1 MSGGGSAIREAAPVS
16 SAQDLLKLV
25 AQAHWANV
33 KWVDFVYAHPTL
45 DARSRELLAHILVGE
60 RIWFDRIAGR
70 QVTTTASPELSRD
83 DLLRGFAEHAVTY
96 RELIASRLPQVIHF
110 RRASGEEYH
119 ATVADILYHLVTHG
133 YHHRG
138 QLAAL
143 CARAGVPYPIVDHI
157 DYLIQNRL

>member
-1 MSGGGSAIREAAPVS
+1 MS

-25 AQAHWANV
+25 AQAHWANL
-33 KWVDFVYAHPTL
+33 KWVEVVYAQPTL
-45 DARSRELLAHILVGE
+45 DARQRELLAHILLGE
-60 RIWFDRIAGR
+60 RIWFERIAGR
-70 QVTTTASPELSRD
+70 QVTTTTFPELTKEE
-83 DLLRGFAEHAVTY
+83 LLRGFAENGATS
-96 RELIASRLPQVIHF
+96 RELIASRLQEVIDF

-119 ATVADILYHLVTHG
+119 ATVADILYHPITHG

-143 CARAGVPYPIVDHI
+143 CARAGVPYPRVDHI

>member
-1 MSGGGSAIREAAPVS
+1 MT

-33 KWVDFVYAHPTL
+33 KWVEVVYAQPTL
-45 DARSRELLAHILVGE
+45 DARQSELLAHILLGE
-60 RIWFDRIAGR
+60 RIWFERIAGP
-70 QVTTTASPELSRD
+70 QVTTTTFPELTKEE
-83 DLLRGFAEHAVTY
+83 LLRGFAENVATY
-96 RELIASRLPQVIHF
+96 RELIASRLQEVIDF

-119 ATVADILYHLVTHG
+119 ATVADILYHLITHG

-143 CARAGVPYPIVDHI
+143 CARTDVPYPRVDHI
-157 DYLIQNRL
+157 DCLIQNRL

>member
-1 MSGGGSAIREAAPVS
+1 MT

-25 AQAHWANV
+25 AQGHWANT
-33 KWVDFVYAHPTL
+33 KWIEVVYGRPTL
-45 DARSRELLAHILVGE
+45 DARARELLAHILLGE
-60 RIWFDRIAGR
+60 RIWFDRIAGQ
-70 QVTTTASPELSRD
+70 QVATTTFPELAKEE
-83 DLLRGFAEHAVTY
+83 LLRGFAENAATY
-96 RELIASRLPQVIHF
+96 RELIASRLPDVIHF

-119 ATVADILYHLVTHG
+119 ASVADILYHLVTHG

-143 CARAGVPYPIVDHI
+143 CARVGVPYPSVDHI